1 MVLQPIPVIFLS
13 KFDLIYK
20 PVVSE
25 YLYDNNLQISFSSPL
40 SSYLI

>member
-1 MVLQPIPVIFLS
+1 MALQAIPVIFIP

-20 PVVSE
+20 PEVSE
-25 YLYDNNLQISFSSPL
+25 YLYDNNLQISFSSHF